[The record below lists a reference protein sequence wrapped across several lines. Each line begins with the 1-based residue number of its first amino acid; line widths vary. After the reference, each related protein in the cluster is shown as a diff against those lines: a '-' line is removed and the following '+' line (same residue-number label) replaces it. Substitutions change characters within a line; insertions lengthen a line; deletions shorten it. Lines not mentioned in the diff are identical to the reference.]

1 MEDNSEH
8 EKDMLDMVKDHCD
21 ILQIQDKILIIKA
34 LKSAMS
40 DVGKTIDSLSEL
52 TKEAR
57 LEGYKLGR
65 STANKS
71 QPLVEPVWVKE

>member
-8 EKDMLDMVKDHCD
+8 ENAMLDMVKDHCD
-21 ILQIQDKILIIKA
+21 VLQIQDKLFIINA
-34 LKSAMS
+34 LKYAMS
-40 DVGKTIDSLSEL
+40 DVEKTIDSLSEL

-65 STANKS
+65 STAQK
-71 QPLVEPVWVKE
+71 